1 MWLFHMRRV
10 PIKSLITGLNLI
22 RIKLS
27 TLKIVWQQR
36 GEFIVVIHVWFV
48 LNEKPLSP

>member
-1 MWLFHMRRV
+1 MRRV

-22 RIKLS
+22 RIKS
-27 TLKIVWQQR
+27 CTLKIVWQQQ
-36 GEFIVVIHVWFV
+36 GEFIVVIHVLLV